1 MATRSIRTVFS
12 VRNALMVGVL
22 AVASAFTLTAWAHDG
37 GGFGGRHGGQGIS
50 GMMGGRMIE
59 RVLDRVNATPDQR
72 AQIKKIGEVA
82 FADMKTHRE
91 AGKALREQGLK
102 VFTAPNVDA
111 TAVEA
116 LRQQQMAQHDQAS
129 RRIAQALLE
138 TSRVLTPEQRKQMAD
153 EMAKRG
159 SMMKRHMQER
169 QQLDGAPKS

>member
-1 MATRSIRTVFS
+1 MATRSIRNVLS

-22 AVASAFTLTAWAHDG
+22 AIASAFTLTAWAHDG
-37 GGFGGRHGGQGIS
+37 GGFGARHGGQGMG
-50 GMMGGRMIE
+50 GMMGGRMVE
-59 RVLDRVNATPDQR
+59 RLLDRVNATVDQR
-72 AQIKKIGEVA
+72 AQIKKITETA
-82 FADMKTHRE
+82 FADMQAHRQ

-116 LRQQQMAQHDQAS
+116 LRQQQMTHHDQAS
-129 RRIAQALLE
+129 RRISQALLE
-138 TSRVLTPEQRKQMAD
+138 TSRVLTPEQRKQLADDMAQ
-153 EMAKRG
+153 RG

>member
-1 MATRSIRTVFS
+1 MATQSIRTVFS

-37 GGFGGRHGGQGIS
+37 GGFGGRHGGQGMS

-72 AQIKKIGEVA
+72 AQIKKIGEAA
-82 FADMKTHRE
+82 FADMKTRRE

-116 LRQQQMAQHDQAS
+116 LRQQQMAHHDQAS
-129 RRIAQALLE
+129 RRISQALLE
-138 TSRVLTPEQRKQMAD
+138 SSRVLTPEQRKQMAD